1 MVNKILK
8 KKTKAAHGTVLTPA
22 TYHVQKRK
30 RDEKETS
37 FHFFAFR
44 HRRMWRTFNESVGKA
59 VYITCVQCSPVTNG
73 QSGIFRLLLY
83 NCQVKQE
90 SRSRAHK
97 QSCRDRVE
105 IEESDGAE
113 GNNASVIGKI
123 SSECC
128 WLFFI
133 ELRRAE
139 RERERER
146 PQQKT
151 WKREKGRNL
160 RFGRD
165 NRSDEQCNVSR
176 TRTGFPNRCA

>member
-1 MVNKILK
+1 MLK
-8 KKTKAAHGTVLTPA
+8 NKTKAAHGTVLTPA

-146 PQQKT
+146 E
-151 WKREKGRNL
+151 RETAAKNMKERKGTKFEIRE
-160 RFGRD
+160 R
-165 NRSDEQCNVSR
+165 Q
-176 TRTGFPNRCA
+176 